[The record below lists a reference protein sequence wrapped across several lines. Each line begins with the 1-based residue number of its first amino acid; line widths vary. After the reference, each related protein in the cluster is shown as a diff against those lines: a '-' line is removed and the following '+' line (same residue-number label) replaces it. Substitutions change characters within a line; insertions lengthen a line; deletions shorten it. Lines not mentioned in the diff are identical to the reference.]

1 VKLNGISKMNYVSS
15 LYVLANI
22 KEKKMSFVDFNDVFN
37 VLLKHLMYG

>member
-1 VKLNGISKMNYVSS
+1 MNYVSS

-22 KEKKMSFVDFNDVFN
+22 KEKTMSFVDFNDVFN